1 MKSVVITGASTGI
14 GYACSKLLLARGFRV
29 FGSVRKP
36 DDAERLRGELGPHFT
51 PLLFDVTDEAA
62 VKAAAG
68 EVRAALNGEAL
79 AGLVNNAGIAVAGPV
94 TELPVAQ
101 FRHQMEVNVIGP
113 VIATQAFAP
122 LLGADPA
129 MTGPRG
135 RIVMISS
142 VAGRNGNP
150 LMAPYSTSKHAVEGL
165 SESLRRE
172 LMLFGIDVI
181 IIAPGA
187 VKTPIWA
194 KAEEVDLSP
203 YQSSPFFPALQKV
216 RGFML
221 SLAKTG
227 LPAETIGERVFEALT
242 AAAPKVRYE
251 IAPDPLRQSIVR
263 MLPKRTVDGIIAKR
277 LGLVP
282 GTKA

>member
-1 MKSVVITGASTGI
+1 MKSVVVTGASTGI
-14 GYACSKLLLARGFRV
+14 GFACSKLLLTRGFRV
-29 FGSVRKP
+29 FGSVRKQA
-36 DDAERLRGELGPHFT
+36 DADRLRAELGAGFAPM
-51 PLLFDVTDEAA
+51 LFDVTDEAA

-79 AGLVNNAGIAVAGPV
+79 AGLVNNAGIAVAGPL
-94 TELPVAQ
+94 TELPIDQ
-101 FRHQMEVNVIGP
+101 FRHQLEVNVIGP

-122 LLGADPA
+122 LLGTDPA

-150 LMAPYSTSKHAVEGL
+150 LLAPYSTSKHALEGL

-172 LMLFGIDVI
+172 LMLFGIDVV

-187 VKTPIWA
+187 VKTPIWG

-203 YQSSPFFPALQKV
+203 YQASPYFPALQKI
-216 RGFML
+216 RGYML
-221 SLAKTG
+221 HLGKTG
-227 LPAETIGERVFEALT
+227 LPAETIAERVFAALT
-242 AAAPKVRYE
+242 APSPKVRDE
-251 IAPDPLRQSIVR
+251 IAPDALQQWIARA
-263 MLPKRTVDGIIAKR
+263 LPKRMVDRIIAKR
-277 LGLVP
+277 LGLMP
-282 GTKA
+282 ASRG

>member
-1 MKSVVITGASTGI
+1 MKSVVVTGASTGI
-14 GYACSKLLLARGFRV
+14 GFACSKLLLARGFRV
-29 FGSVRKP
+29 FGSVHNP
-36 DDAERLRGELGPHFT
+36 LDAERLRTELGANFT

-68 EVRAALNGEAL
+68 EVRAALGGEAL

-94 TELPVAQ
+94 TELPIAE
-101 FRHQMEVNVIGP
+101 FRRQMEVNVIGP

-129 MTGPRG
+129 RSGAAG

-194 KAEEVDLSP
+194 KAEEVDLSA
-203 YQSSPFFPALQKV
+203 YQSSPFFPALQRI

-221 SLAKTG
+221 HLGKIG
-227 LPAETIGERVFEALT
+227 LPAETIAERVFEALT
-242 AAAPKVRYE
+242 APAPKVRYE
-251 IAPDPLRQSIVR
+251 IAPDPLRQWITR
-263 MLPKRTVDGIIAKR
+263 LLPKRTVDRIIAKR
-277 LGLVP
+277 LGLTPPAKV
-282 GTKA
+282 

>member
-1 MKSVVITGASTGI
+1 MKSVVVTGASTGI
-14 GYACSKLLLARGFRV
+14 GFACSKLLLARGFRV

-36 DDAERLRGELGPHFT
+36 ADAERLRGELGANFT
-51 PLLFDVTDEAA
+51 PLQFDVTDEAA
-62 VKAAAG
+62 VKAAAA

-94 TELPVAQ
+94 TELPIDQ

-129 MTGPRG
+129 MTGARG

-165 SESLRRE
+165 AESLRRE

-203 YQSSPFFPALQKV
+203 YQSSPFYPALQKV

-221 SLAKTG
+221 QLGNTG
-227 LPAETIGERVFEALT
+227 LPAETIGERVYEALT
-242 AAAPKVRYE
+242 APSPKVRYE
-251 IAPDPLRQSIVR
+251 IAPDPLRQLIVR
-263 MLPKRTVDGIIAKR
+263 ALPKRMVDRIIAKR
-277 LGLVP
+277 LGLTSA
-282 GTKA
+282 TKA

>member
-1 MKSVVITGASTGI
+1 MKSVVVTGASTGI
-14 GYACSKLLLARGFRV
+14 GFACSKLLLARGFRV
-29 FGSVRKP
+29 FGSVRNP
-36 DDAERLRGELGPHFT
+36 LDAERLRTELGANFT

-68 EVRAALNGEAL
+68 EVRAALGGEAL

-94 TELPVAQ
+94 TELPIAE
-101 FRHQMEVNVIGP
+101 FRRQMEVNVMGP

-129 MTGPRG
+129 RSGAAG

-165 SESLRRE
+165 SESLSRE

-194 KAEEVDLSP
+194 KAEEVDLSA
-203 YQSSPFFPALQKV
+203 YQSSPFFPALQRI

-221 SLAKTG
+221 HLGKIG
-227 LPAETIGERVFEALT
+227 LPAETIAERVFEALT
-242 AAAPKVRYE
+242 APAPKVRYE
-251 IAPDPLRQSIVR
+251 IAPDPLRQWITR
-263 MLPKRTVDGIIAKR
+263 MLPKRTVDRIIAKR
-277 LGLVP
+277 LGLTPPAKV
-282 GTKA
+282 